1 MRLTLKFVLQVAA
14 FLVCWLGVAD
24 GLAAV
29 PRRAFL
35 AVAGA
40 MGATTI
46 HPTAPAAARYVLN
59 EETGDY
65 DEVDDPTWQEAWKDR
80 LDKAQSMSS
89 DEVFM
94 AARGAGNL
102 DLKDGEESAAS
113 KKRRAMAA
121 CRNAP
126 LLDKIGVKDAKECT
140 GRVFSGEV
148 DFVLKAMDSQ

>member
-1 MRLTLKFVLQVAA
+1 MKSFSLLQVSI
-14 FLVCWLGVAD
+14 FLATLSASGVN
-24 GLAAV
+24 GLAAPNV

-35 AVAGA
+35 ASS
-40 MGATTI
+40 M
-46 HPTAPAAARYVLN
+46 AAVLLPEAAANARYVMN

-65 DEVDDPTWQEAWKDR
+65 DEVDDPTWQEAWKGR

-102 DLKDGEESAAS
+102 DLKDGEESAPS

-121 CRNAP
+121 CRDAT
-126 LLDKIGVKDAKECT
+126 LLEKAGVRDPKECT
-140 GRVFSGEV
+140 TRIMGGEV
-148 DFVLKAMDSQ
+148 DFMLKVISSE